1 MRNPSIVVGT
11 DGTDCGTSAVEW
23 AAAEALRRRAPLHI
37 VHAFDWDWTESRLD
51 IGNEYIDVARLL
63 AEGVVSAAHDRAR
76 ALAPELEIETDT
88 LIGHAAA
95 RLVEVSR
102 GAQLLVVGSRGRG
115 GFAGLLLGSV
125 SQRMATHAPCPVV
138 VVRGHAMPD
147 GPVVVGADD
156 SAGTDHVLEHAFEA
170 AATREAS
177 LTVVR
182 SYLPV
187 IPLWL
192 ADVRPADVDT
202 PSQDADERAR
212 LDELLTPWITKYP
225 QVKVDVVLTHDSAAA
240 ALVAAS
246 ATAQLVVIGSHGHGV
261 IGGALLGS
269 AGFPLLHHAKCPVLV
284 VRPEA

>member
-1 MRNPSIVVGT
+1 MRKPIIVVGT
-11 DGTDCGTSAVEW
+11 DGTTCGSAAVEW
-23 AAAEALRRRAPLHI
+23 AADEARRRRMPLRI
-37 VHAFDWDWTESRLD
+37 VHAFDWDWNESRLD

-63 AEGVVSAAHDRAR
+63 ADSVVSAARDRAR
-76 ALAPELEIETDT
+76 ALAPDVEIETDT
-88 LIGHAAA
+88 LIGHASP
-95 RLVEVSR
+95 RLAEASR
-102 GAQLLVVGSRGRG
+102 DADLLVVGSRGRG

-125 SQRMATHAPCPVV
+125 SQRMATRAACPVV
-138 VVRGHAMPD
+138 VVRGQVTPE

-156 SAGTDHVLEHAFEA
+156 SPGSDRVLETAFA
-170 AATREAS
+170 AAAARDAV

-192 ADVRPADVDT
+192 ADVRPSEVET
-202 PSQDADERAR
+202 PAQDSDERAR
-212 LDELLTPWITKYP
+212 LHEQLAPWIEKYP
-225 QVKVDVVLTHDSAAA
+225 QVKVEVVLTHQSAAA

-246 ATAQLVVIGSHGHGV
+246 AGAQLAVIGSHGHGA

-269 AGFPLLHHAKCPVLV
+269 AGLPLLHHAECPVLV